1 MTSFV
6 SLWYIACREAT
17 DMGTILAIDSSI
29 LLFIQENFRH
39 DFWTAIMKTI
49 TLFGD
54 YGGLFWILSALTLT
68 IIKKTRKV
76 GICLTVAEL
85 FSGVFT
91 NLIIKNLVN
100 RTRPYE
106 IIDGLVPLGRI
117 PTDSSFP
124 SGHASIAFAASIAL
138 FLALPLIMNKK
149 TAHRIGAAVIAFAVL
164 ISFSR
169 LYLAVHF
176 PTDVLAGM
184 ILGIIY
190 GIAGAALGKLIINH
204 LPERW
209 FTK

>member
-1 MTSFV
+1 
-6 SLWYIACREAT
+6 
-17 DMGTILAIDSSI
+17 MGTILAIDSSI